1 MPGKKSAVRTPKE
14 LEKKRQSSGR
24 RSEHRQVRL
33 PPGVPHPVDIHV
45 GDRLRAR
52 RTILGYTQ
60 NGLAETVGLTFQQ
73 IQKYERGI
81 NRIGA
86 SRLYHLA
93 QVLGVPV
100 GYFFEGLDDSIGDP
114 AVGYDLGMTYRDGNR
129 PEPDHL
135 NRRET
140 LELVRAFYRIDDP
153 RLRKALMGMF
163 RALASAS
170 ERAEKS

>member
-1 MPGKKSAVRTPKE
+1 MPGKKTAGRTSKE
-14 LEKKRQSSGR
+14 FVKKRQSRGR
-24 RSEHRQVRL
+24 RTEQHQVRL

-60 NGLAETVGLTFQQ
+60 NGLAGAVGLTFQQ

-86 SRLYHLA
+86 SRLYQLA
-93 QVLGVPV
+93 QVLGVPAA
-100 GYFFEGLDDSIGDP
+100 YFFEGIETRIGDP
-114 AVGYDLGMTYRDGNR
+114 AVGYDLGMAYHDGIR
-129 PEPDHL
+129 PEPDHF

-140 LELVRAFYRIDDP
+140 LELVRTFYRIDDL